1 MKFNTILYS
10 LVSLC
15 IATSCQQK
23 HTHTEEEGHYTAT
36 SPLVQD
42 TTITKQYVSQIRSI
56 RHIEIRSQE
65 RGYLEKVFVD
75 EGQYVHKGQLLFQIM
90 PNVYNAEF
98 HKTEA
103 ELETNRIEV
112 LNAQTLFD
120 KNVVSA
126 NELALAKAK
135 YKRAEAEMELAKT
148 HLQFT
153 RITAPYDG
161 YVDHLNLRLGS
172 LVDEG
177 DLLTSLSDNS
187 QMWVYFNVPEAE
199 YLNYKNNA
207 NEHNLDQVQLF
218 LANQQVFESSG
229 KVETIEADFNNETG
243 NIAFRAT
250 FPNPKNIL
258 RNGQTGTILMAVPM
272 PHAVIIPQKASFEI
286 MDKRYVYVINADNQ
300 VKLTPIQVKAEM
312 PDLFIVG
319 SGLTGQE
326 KILLEGIRKVQDGDK
341 VVVDYEAPRE
351 AMSKL
356 TLASE

>member
-1 MKFNTILYS
+1 MKLNFL
-10 LVSLC
+10 LVGVLTLV
-15 IATSCQQK
+15 ATTSCHSDK
-23 HTHTEEEGHYTAT
+23 HHAEEKGHFLAT

-65 RGYLEKVFVD
+65 RGYLEKIFVD
-75 EGQYVHKGQLLFQIM
+75 EGQFVHKGQLLFQIM

-103 ELETNRIEV
+103 ELEASRIEV

-120 KNVVSA
+120 KNVVSP

-135 YKRAEAEMELAKT
+135 YKRAEADMELAKA

-199 YLNYKNNA
+199 YLNYMNNA
-207 NEHNLDQVQLF
+207 DEHNLNEVKLF
-218 LANQQVFESSG
+218 LANQQVFDQSG

-250 FPNPKNIL
+250 FPNKKNVL

-272 PHAVIIPQKASFEI
+272 EHAVIIPQKASFEI
-286 MDKRYVYVINADNQ
+286 MDKKYVYVIDAHNH
-300 VKLTPIQVKAEM
+300 VKLTPITVKAEM
-312 PDLFIVG
+312 PDLFIIN
-319 SGLTGQE
+319 SGLKGQE
-326 KILLEGIRKVQDGDK
+326 KILLEGIRKVQDGDEVEVK
-341 VVVDYEAPRE
+341 YESPRM
-351 AMSKL
+351 AFSKL
-356 TLASE
+356 SLASE